1 MLIIYI
7 ILIHQQNPVQN
18 IQKLNE
24 FMGTQRNA
32 DLIQQI
38 SDAIKFQNMKTS
50 KGTTSS
56 ASDNVA
62 VQEKVL

>member
-7 ILIHQQNPVQN
+7 SIHQQNPVQN
-18 IQKLNE
+18 IEKLND

-32 DLIQQI
+32 DLIQRI
-38 SDAIKFQNMKTS
+38 SNAIKFQNMKTS